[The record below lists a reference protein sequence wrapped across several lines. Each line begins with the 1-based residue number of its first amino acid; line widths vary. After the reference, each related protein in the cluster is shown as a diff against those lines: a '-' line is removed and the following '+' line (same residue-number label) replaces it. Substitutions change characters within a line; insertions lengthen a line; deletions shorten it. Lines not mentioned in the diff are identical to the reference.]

1 MDLLN
6 QLKADTFDTL
16 NALFFKIGEGIMSFL
31 YAIIILFVG
40 WMITKLIL
48 FVLAKTLQVS
58 KIDAL
63 ADKVNESDLFGK
75 SDFKINISAIIL
87 GFVKWILA
95 LVFLIIAADIME
107 WKIISIEI
115 SNLLRYLPR
124 LFSAIVLF
132 MIGLYIANF
141 LRKTIYGLFT
151 TLEMS
156 GAKVISSIVFYG
168 LMIMITITSLNQANI
183 DTSIITN
190 NITILFGALL
200 FTFTLAFGL
209 GSKSIIQ
216 NLLFTFYSRK
226 NYTIGDT
233 IKYKNTEGA
242 VIAIDNISLTIK
254 TPNGKL
260 IIPIKDIIETEI
272 EILE

>member
-6 QLKADTFDTL
+6 RLKADTFDTL

-107 WKIISIEI
+107 WKIISVEI

-141 LRKTIYGLFT
+141 LRKTIYGLFA